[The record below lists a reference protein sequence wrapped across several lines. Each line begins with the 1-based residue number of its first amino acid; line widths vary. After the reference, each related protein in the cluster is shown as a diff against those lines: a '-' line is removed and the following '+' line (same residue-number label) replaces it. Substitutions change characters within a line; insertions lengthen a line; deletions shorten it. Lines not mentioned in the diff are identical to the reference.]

1 MIIMHLYTYEP
12 SKKNAL
18 IASKKFARLE
28 QNTAAKIFLCS
39 VAYFT
44 LIEIAIVLYNSSFII
59 IYHHLFYIVSFQN

>member
-18 IASKKFARLE
+18 LASKKFARLE

-39 VAYFT
+39 VAYYT
-44 LIEIAIVLYNSSFII
+44 LIEIAIVLYKSSFII